1 MNTSNTS
8 NTSGA
13 VWVAAEVDDCRLRS
27 VSLQLVGKAR
37 LLADRLDVAVE
48 ALLVGNQLKEPARE
62 LIAAGADRV
71 YTAESP
77 GLALYQSEAYADV
90 IVNLAQAR
98 QPQILLMGSTF
109 MGRELAPM
117 VAARLDT
124 GLTAHCIDLVLDENK
139 VLDQRI
145 PAYGGLLSI
154 LCPERRPQM
163 ATVAGGVFP
172 TPSPDDSREGEIESV
187 AVPAEPAKRVRT
199 LEVVNESDGNV
210 SLDAA
215 ACIVTGGA
223 GAGSLDGWQQIKHLS
238 DTLGA
243 ALGCTRPA
251 VDEGWAELETMIG
264 QSGKMVSPQF
274 YIGVGLS
281 GELQHMVGIKG
292 AQLMVAINNDP
303 KSPVFEQVDVGI
315 VEDCRTFLPLLIEKI
330 NVYREQQVTC
340 RPVGRDA

>member
-1 MNTSNTS
+1 MSTPNP
-8 NTSGA
+8 SGA
-13 VWVAAEVDDCRLRS
+13 VWVVAEVDDCRLRP

-37 LLADRLDVAVE
+37 LLADQLDVAVE
-48 ALLVGNQLKEPARE
+48 TLLLGDQLKEPAQE

-71 YTAESP
+71 YIAESR
-77 GLALYQSEAYADV
+77 ALVMYQSEAYADV
-90 IVNLAQAR
+90 IVDLVRAR

-124 GLTAHCIDLVLDENK
+124 GLTAHCIDLILDENK
-139 VLDQRI
+139 ILDQQI

-154 LCPERRPQM
+154 LCPDHHPQM
-163 ATVAGGVFP
+163 ATVAGGVFI
-172 TPSPDDSREGEIESV
+172 TPSPDYSREGEIESV
-187 AVPAEPAKRVRT
+187 AVPVDLAMRVRT
-199 LEVVNESDGNV
+199 LEVVSEAAGNT

-215 ACIVTGGA
+215 ACIVAGGA
-223 GAGSLDGWQQIKHLS
+223 GAGDVAGWQRIKQLA

-292 AQLMVAINNDP
+292 AQLMVAINSDP
-303 KSPVFEQVDVGI
+303 KSPVFEQVDVG
-315 VEDCRTFLPLLIEKI
+315 VAEDCRTFLPMLIEKI
-330 NVYREQQVTC
+330 NAFREQQVTC
-340 RPVGRDA
+340 NPVAGDE

>member
-1 MNTSNTS
+1 MNTS

-13 VWVAAEVDDCRLRS
+13 VWVVAEVDDCRLRS

-37 LLADRLDVAVE
+37 QLADQLEVTVE
-48 ALLVGNQLKEPARE
+48 ALLLGDQLKEPARE
-62 LIAAGADRV
+62 LITAGADRV

-77 GLALYQSEAYADV
+77 DLALYQPEAYADV
-90 IVNLAQAR
+90 IVSLTRTR

-172 TPSPDDSREGEIESV
+172 TPSPDYSHEGEIESV
-187 AVPAEPAKRVRT
+187 AIPADLAKRVQT

-215 ACIVTGGA
+215 ACIVAGGA

-274 YIGVGLS
+274 YVGVGLS

-303 KSPVFEQVDVGI
+303 KSPVFEQVDVG
-315 VEDCRTFLPLLIEKI
+315 VAEDCRTFLPLLIEKI
-330 NVYREQQVTC
+330 NAYREQRVTC
-340 RPVGRDA
+340 TPDQVQ